1 MDEKLG
7 RSEEFKTG
15 GKGRWK
21 LKYESEEID
30 VIDILSC
37 INGGKMSISNSF
49 LHRRLIDAVLTS
61 RYEKGITPR
70 YYYLLHTKGQV
81 HCTLLHFNTNRHTAM
96 LTSFLDASRF

>member
-7 RSEEFKTG
+7 RSEELKTG

-30 VIDILSC
+30 VIDVLSC
-37 INGGKMSISNSF
+37 INGEKMGISNSF

-61 RYEKGITPR
+61 RYEKGIR
-70 YYYLLHTKGQV
+70 YYMLHTKGQV
-81 HCTLLHFNTNRHTAM
+81 HFTLFNTNRHTAM
-96 LTSFLDASRF
+96 LTSV